1 MTTENTVVTPNP
13 DNKNLITPATNA
25 SSPETAVVVK
35 PAVAPDSL
43 TAEQKVEIQAKATSI
58 VTALVLAKGSDSLS
72 IEDSIVNVGVQ
83 DQKSISGSVA
93 LLQERM
99 GTVLYSDNKSNLTT
113 NMSEDISKLQT
124 ALEKVNPKDIQKQAF
139 YKYILWIPFFGNRIV
154 RSLKEASTKGMTLQG
169 FVQHLEDSLKAG
181 ETNLRQDNAQLKV
194 MYTDLEA
201 KQQIIQS
208 DGYLAETIMEKL
220 SDVIAKEKDP
230 KKLALLNKVLFKVS
244 TRAQDL
250 RAMENIHEQ
259 FFVSIEMTRD
269 NNDMLIA
276 TVQRMLTMGM
286 NVIYVSFAIH
296 SALMRQ
302 QNVIEAQRGTKE
314 FLGNMILSNATAI
327 NQHTKEIGDLYK
339 EPVVAMDKLEAAV
352 QQLEQAIDATNKM
365 KSEGIQAAK
374 ENIAKLKTL
383 TAEIKDKSGQLP
395 DADVKSIEASTVLQ
409 LGTGK

>member
-1 MTTENTVVTPNP
+1 MVTEITPTP
-13 DNKNLITPATNA
+13 ENKNLITPATNA

-35 PAVAPDSL
+35 PAVAPESL
-43 TAEQKVEIQAKATSI
+43 TAAQKVEIQAKADSI
-58 VTALVLAKGSDSLS
+58 VKALVLAKGSDSLS

-99 GTVLYSDNKSNLTT
+99 GNVLYSDNKSNLTT

-124 ALEKVNPKDIQKQAF
+124 ALEKVNPKDIQKQAM

-154 RSLKEASTKGMTLQG
+154 RSLKDASNKGMTLQQ
-169 FVQHLEDSLKAG
+169 FVQHLQESLQAG

-194 MYTDLEA
+194 MYTDLES

-220 SDVIAKEKDP
+220 SDIVAQEKDP

-286 NVIYVSFAIH
+286 NVVYVSLAIQ
-296 SALMRQ
+296 SALRRQ

-314 FLGNMILSNATAI
+314 FLGNMILANATAI

-339 EPVVAMDKLEAAV
+339 EPVVAMDKLESAV
-352 QQLEQAIDATNKM
+352 QQLEQAIDATNKL

-374 ENIAKLKTL
+374 DNIAKLKTL

-409 LGTGK
+409 LGTGR